1 MTIHENKQLPRV
13 LPPAGNHTPL
23 FYFHTSSRHGLA
35 FQQAFQGVKV
45 LKDDMRA
52 YSKGYLAAAL
62 AGCAATAFA
71 QESQQRLA
79 VVVPAYVGDL
89 DRAVSSLGRWPSTC
103 STITQQNVDLVLY
116 YAEGEEDAA
125 AVDAAAATVAATA
138 GRCFS
143 KTLTV
148 YAHLSEEVRGESTF
162 RREEFISKV
171 KRKGSHPPAY
181 GTVFCSILRG
191 FRMLRRLPPLNGSI
205 HCGWLAFLS
214 RTAVLWLFR
223 RLATLPF
230 FLVTRGSKY
239 SVRLRHIDAS
249 LTEVGLFGGTGRKE
263 GFTPSRAPTLPFG
276 TRA

>member
-1 MTIHENKQLPRV
+1 MN
-13 LPPAGNHTPL
+13 
-23 FYFHTSSRHGLA
+23 
-35 FQQAFQGVKV
+35 V
-45 LKDDMRA
+45 LKDEMRA
-52 YSKGYLAAAL
+52 YSRGYLAAAL
-62 AGCAATAFA
+62 AGCAATALA

-162 RREEFISKV
+162 RHEEFISKV
-171 KRKGSHPPAY
+171 KRKGSHLPP
-181 GTVFCSILRG
+181 TVLVFCSILLGVRL
-191 FRMLRRLPPLNGSI
+191 LRRLPPLNGSI
-205 HCGWLAFLS
+205 GWLASLS
-214 RTAVLWLFR
+214 RTHNSASAVSEARNASIFCRHSGNQVFR
-223 RLATLPF
+223 SATPYRYF
-230 FLVTRGSKY
+230 FDGGRPL
-239 SVRLRHIDAS
+239 
-249 LTEVGLFGGTGRKE
+249 GGTGDKE
-263 GFTPSRAPTLPFG
+263 GFTPSRAPILPFG